1 MNKVALS
8 SANKNGLLCGE
19 ALKGRIFFGCDKMAQ
34 SEKDGIKFEKK
45 EKCNGHSLCAFHH
58 FYLLCCHFI
67 NFSDIVKKIYYK
79 KLICFGL
86 VFGAWKQMWRGGT
99 LFLTIIQALN
109 WYRIIAGI
117 WRRFVFFAEAAKHDS
132 PETRQPRSKY

>member
-1 MNKVALS
+1 ML
-8 SANKNGLLCGE
+8 KNWFLWAE
-19 ALKGRIFFGCDKMAQ
+19 ALEGRIFFGCDKMAQ

-67 NFSDIVKKIYYK
+67 NSSDIVKKFMTK

-86 VFGAWKQMWRGGT
+86 
-99 LFLTIIQALN
+99 
-109 WYRIIAGI
+109 
-117 WRRFVFFAEAAKHDS
+117 FFEV
-132 PETRQPRSKY
+132 